1 MLRVPVRLLL
11 YLNQFVFV
19 HLRDSDADSLVCL
32 KNVYIHRRTELLA
45 CCVHPEF
52 MELLVEGPEELLNIE
67 APSIVARLIK
77 HGIALL
83 SELPL
88 VVLPPFGLE
97 LIYKLQARHLAVA
110 NLSGRSGKEAGIFAD
125 ELGDLQVAHQ
135 STPLLILVQHSLAAN
150 ALLGR

>member
-1 MLRVPVRLLL
+1 M
-11 YLNQFVFV
+11 
-19 HLRDSDADSLVCL
+19 RDSDADSLVCL
-32 KNVYIHRRTELLA
+32 ENVHISNRTELLA
-45 CCVHPEF
+45 RCVLPDF
-52 MELLVEGPEELLNIE
+52 VELRVEGSEELLNVE

-88 VVLPPFGLE
+88 VVLSPFGLE
-97 LIYKLQARHLAVA
+97 LIYKLQARHFAVA
-110 NLSGRSGKEAGIFAD
+110 NLSGGSCEVAGIFAD